1 MNRNEGNLK
10 HTRWQCKYHVVF
22 IPKYRKKNIYGGVRT
37 ELGPILRELAKQTDD
52 RVWSKVAHQTRT
64 SSISKLKV
72 SGGKRRGRNRE
83 GWVQPSSGGS
93 HPSPRSSWESALRSG
108 GRVVFKKK
116 WSPGNIRSEKATLV

>member
-1 MNRNEGNLK
+1 MDEYQSLS
-10 HTRWQCKYHVVF
+10 HTKWECKYHVVF

-72 SGGKRRGRNRE
+72 SGGKRRGGTER
-83 GWVQPSSGGS
+83 GGCS
-93 HPSPRSSWESALRSG
+93 RHLAVLTRLRAVLGKAL
-108 GRVVFKKK
+108 
-116 WSPGNIRSEKATLV
+116 